1 MTFSA
6 KVLLKKAK
14 KLEVQGF
21 EKNKIALTCA
31 SNLDQLLNEVYISR
45 LPKQID
51 YDNRT
56 DLVRI
61 FNAMVKEIYGNPNGS
76 PVVEGFGSFVM
87 GIFSRES
94 DLDLSINFRDSAAKM
109 PKEKK
114 IQTLHKLAQKL
125 YSIQR
130 GGHVSGIQTIMTAR
144 VPIVKV
150 IDRGTGIECDVSVEN
165 RDGMVKS
172 LIIRAISTI
181 DDRFQKL
188 SFLMKAW
195 AKAHDINSS
204 KERTLNS
211 LSLISLVAFHLQTR
225 NPPILPPFS
234 ALLKDGS
241 DPAAVM
247 KIVQNYL
254 NYGKRNTESL
264 AELYGTLLIKLASV
278 EKLWQKGLCVSLC
291 EGSWISKAWGSRICS
306 MSVEDFTDQ
315 SQNVARAVGTEGFG
329 KIRGCIRRSLLYL
342 KAFSDGQM
350 QGTKLKELLFGG
362 DTLCSVGDSVASN
375 LDKSTTKLSVP
386 NDSNQI
392 KRMKLTEN
400 LGAKNQSKTEVV
412 VHHGTHQT
420 KKRHFTGDLDKS
432 EGAKRAKGPQLSD
445 RMVGVQFMEGG
456 RREWNNFS
464 ENRGHLTTHFAAQV
478 PYLNPLSHS
487 LDSLRCHGPVMLPSS
502 APNFTSFQ
510 GIAPPLVPLLNSLGL
525 NVSQGIAPP
534 LVPLLNSLGLNVS
547 QGIAPPLVPL
557 LNSLGLNVS
566 LFMNTPAPMPHIGPI
581 HAQHAQQQQH
591 TVPWRPR
598 M

>member
-1 MTFSA
+1 MTFTS

-150 IDRGTGIECDVSVEN
+150 IDRGTGIECDVS
-165 RDGMVKS
+165 
-172 LIIRAISTI
+172 
-181 DDRFQKL
+181 
-188 SFLMKAW
+188 MKAW

-432 EGAKRAKGPQLSD
+432 KGAKRAKGPQLSD

-464 ENRGHLTTHFAAQV
+464 ENRGHLSTHFAAQV

-525 NVSQGIAPP
+525 NVS
-534 LVPLLNSLGLNVS
+534 
-547 QGIAPPLVPL
+547 
-557 LNSLGLNVS
+557 

>member
-14 KLEVQGF
+14 KLEVLGF

-31 SNLDQLLNEVYISR
+31 SDLDQLLNEVYISR

-329 KIRGCIRRSLLYL
+329 KIRGCIRRSLFYL

-432 EGAKRAKGPQLSD
+432 KGAKRAKGPQLSD

-534 LVPLLNSLGLNVS
+534 LVPLLISLGCRLC
-547 QGIAPPLVPL
+547 P
-557 LNSLGLNVS
+557 SLEIKSLHFIDEFGLSNDGLSFVC
-566 LFMNTPAPMPHIGPI
+566 LIECAIKL
-581 HAQHAQQQQH
+581 
-591 TVPWRPR
+591 
-598 M
+598 